1 MNKRITSA
9 ATLAG
14 FLGLVSAT
22 TFALHRLGQVRWLSI
37 DWPNLR
43 QWLSSTPPDDAILAA
58 ARLAGLACGWWILL
72 STSFYLA
79 ARWSRIAPA
88 MRLATPLAIPFT
100 RTLGAQVLVGAV
112 AATTLG
118 SPIPALASTDRPAST
133 WQLDS
138 FPVPLPT
145 QLSDSPVPVEE
156 PSDSDIF
163 RFPHPVFKLGA
174 PTFGS
179 PVVPGHSSHDGG
191 RSVSPV
197 EQPTPG
203 SRYRIAAGDNLWD
216 IAQRVVSQ
224 APGHPPTIQ
233 QIASY
238 WVDLIEANRGEI
250 RSGDPNLIFP
260 DENILIPPTKRI

>member
-1 MNKRITSA
+1 MSKRITSA

-43 QWLSSTPPDDAILAA
+43 QWLSSIPPDDAILGA
-58 ARLAGLACGWWILL
+58 ARLAGLACGWWILH
-72 STSFYLA
+72 STSFYLV
-79 ARWSRIAPA
+79 ARWSKIAPT
-88 MRLATPLAIPFT
+88 MRLATPLAIPST

-118 SPIPALASTDRPAST
+118 SSIPALTSTDRPAST
-133 WQLDS
+133 WELDS

-145 QLSDSPVPVEE
+145 QLSESPVPVEE
-156 PSDSDIF
+156 PLESDLF

-179 PVVPGHSSHDGG
+179 PVVPGLSSHDGG
-191 RSVSPV
+191 RSVASLK
-197 EQPTPG
+197 QPTPG

-216 IAQRVVSQ
+216 IARRVVSQ

-238 WVDLIEANRGEI
+238 WVDLIEANRREI

-260 DENILIPPTKRI
+260 DENILIPPTKRV